1 MPVSRL
7 TAEGLAAQVAS
18 VYADLEVRLLSML
31 AVYVTQGIDS
41 PTWYEEKLAQLQV
54 FRRRAM
60 RLAQAGEEE
69 AVAELVGAIHTAYLR
84 GQAAAQGELDAHP
97 DLGDEDMPEPRFAE
111 RAVAALVAAQSDGV
125 RALTTPI
132 VRAATDAFRDI
143 IVQVSAGTLTGA
155 TTRLQDAQAALDRL
169 GSRGIRGFTDAS
181 GRQWELQTYVE
192 MATRSA
198 TAQAAI
204 QAHMDR
210 LEDAGLNLF
219 QVSDSPRECE
229 ICAPWEGK
237 ILTRGP
243 VSAIQRNVVTGRMEA
258 VRVDGTVEEAT
269 RRGLFHPNCTH
280 NLSGYIHGATRA
292 GEAKH
297 DPEKY
302 KAQQRQRAM
311 ERKVREWRRREAVAV
326 TPAAKAQARGKVKEW
341 RDAIA
346 TLTTEEG
353 LPRKRN
359 RETLMSAR

>member
-7 TAEGLAAQVAS
+7 TSEGLAAQVAR

-41 PTWYEEKLAQLQV
+41 PGWYEEKLAQLQV
-54 FRRRAM
+54 FRARAL
-60 RLAQAGEEE
+60 RLAQAGEDE
-69 AVAELVGAIHTAYLR
+69 AVAELVGAMHTAYLR
-84 GQAAAQGELDAHP
+84 GQASAQGELDAHP
-97 DLGDEDMPEPRFAE
+97 DLSDEDMPEPRFVE
-111 RAVAALVAAQSDGV
+111 RAVGALVAAQTDTV
-125 RALTTPI
+125 RSLSLPI
-132 VRAATDAFRDI
+132 VRAATDSFRDI
-143 IVQVSAGTLTGA
+143 VVRVSAGTLTGA
-155 TTRLQDAQAALDRL
+155 TTRLQDAQVALDRL
-169 GSRGIRGFTDAS
+169 GSRGIRGFTDTS

-192 MATRSA
+192 MATRTA

-219 QVSDSPRECE
+219 QVSDSPRECDV
-229 ICAPWEGK
+229 CRKWEGK
-237 ILTRGP
+237 VLSRGP
-243 VSAIQRNVVTGRMEA
+243 VSAIQRNVVTGRMES

-269 RRGLFHPNCTH
+269 RAGLFHPNCTH

-292 GEAKH
+292 READH
-297 DPEKY
+297 DPEAY
-302 KAQQRQRAM
+302 AAQQRQRAM

-326 TPAAKAQARGKVKEW
+326 TPAAKGQARAKVKEW

-346 TLTTEEG
+346 AHVAEND